1 MLWGVFAFAL
11 AVYGY
16 FSEENFALVAGIVV
30 GIIGVRRTVF
40 NFDKIGTFIN
50 IVMVFVAIT
59 LGALVYFFD
68 GDDTDQQKEVV
79 RESVPKIT
87 PPQQPAIKTPA
98 TKTARIPPKERSDYE
113 KMACVE

>member
-16 FSEENFALVAGIVV
+16 FSEENFALIAGIVV
-30 GIIGVRRTVF
+30 GIIRVRRTVF

-68 GDDTDQQKEVV
+68 GDDTDQQK
-79 RESVPKIT
+79 KLCG
-87 PPQQPAIKTPA
+87 K
-98 TKTARIPPKERSDYE
+98 
-113 KMACVE
+113 ACRK